1 MEKRLVLFLGVCAA
15 ILIGWHFLTLKLFP
29 PQEQNKPVPAQAINN
44 SSPQPTPAAPPPA
57 NPAQPASPS
66 IPQTQAEV
74 REIDISTDWWRAR
87 VSNQG
92 AVLTL
97 WTMTRFTT
105 DNKEIDPQTQGVNLL
120 SEKNSKEFGGTL
132 RFYIPADRGLET
144 ELNSARYEIEKPA
157 GSELRIAKGQTQEI
171 AFLYRNSSGIEARKS
186 LVFNGDGYDFN
197 VSAEVKRNGQ
207 QVPIQ
212 FVIGPN
218 FGDQTVKPTEYGIYK
233 TPPRISYSY
242 GGSVSRDMAAS
253 VKTAEPHRIEH
264 PVPVTWAAIDDGYF
278 ALAFIPADKAR
289 DIHLMNVRRKE
300 TIDGTEVEQ
309 NYLSLAIPVVS
320 GKVNRLYAGP
330 KDLPTLEKVSKAVG
344 LGGGSDSLVDIL
356 DYGYLSFMAGLLR
369 PLTRLMLTGL
379 LWIYSFT
386 HNYGWAIV
394 ILTVAINM
402 LFFPLRWKSSKTMK
416 KAAALQPKMKE
427 LQDRMKKV
435 DKNDPQML
443 ELQREQ
449 MALMKEG
456 NMLMGCLPM
465 LLQMPFLMAIY
476 LILTVS
482 IEVRHAPFFGW
493 MKDLSSPDPFYLLPI
508 LMCGA
513 MILQTALTPTPPS
526 PDPAQAQAQKMMQY
540 VMPIMLTVLVFI
552 RAPLGL
558 VLYWMVGN
566 VVGIVQQFIINKITP
581 SVPPAPPAS
590 DESKSGKS
598 SGSQKKEKKT
608 GQLVT
613 ES

>member
-1 MEKRLVLFLGVCAA
+1 
-15 ILIGWHFLTLKLFP
+15 
-29 PQEQNKPVPAQAINN
+29 
-44 SSPQPTPAAPPPA
+44 
-57 NPAQPASPS
+57 
-66 IPQTQAEV
+66 
-74 REIDISTDWWRAR
+74 
-87 VSNQG
+87 
-92 AVLTL
+92 
-97 WTMTRFTT
+97 
-105 DNKEIDPQTQGVNLL
+105 
-120 SEKNSKEFGGTL
+120 
-132 RFYIPADRGLET
+132 
-144 ELNSARYEIEKPA
+144 
-157 GSELRIAKGQTQEI
+157 
-171 AFLYRNSSGIEARKS
+171 
-186 LVFNGDGYDFN
+186 
-197 VSAEVKRNGQ
+197 
-207 QVPIQ
+207 
-212 FVIGPN
+212 
-218 FGDQTVKPTEYGIYK
+218 
-233 TPPRISYSY
+233 
-242 GGSVSRDMAAS
+242 
-253 VKTAEPHRIEH
+253 
-264 PVPVTWAAIDDGYF
+264 
-278 ALAFIPADKAR
+278 
-289 DIHLMNVRRKE
+289 
-300 TIDGTEVEQ
+300 
-309 NYLSLAIPVVS
+309 
-320 GKVNRLYAGP
+320 
-330 KDLPTLEKVSKAVG
+330 
-344 LGGGSDSLVDIL
+344 
-356 DYGYLSFMAGLLR
+356 
-369 PLTRLMLTGL
+369 
-379 LWIYSFT
+379 
-386 HNYGWAIV
+386 
-394 ILTVAINM
+394 
-402 LFFPLRWKSSKTMK
+402 
-416 KAAALQPKMKE
+416 MKE